1 MSDMSKVALVT
12 GGSRGI
18 GRTIAEQLAS
28 DGFEVYLTY
37 VSRPES
43 AEEVV
48 AGIEKNGGKARA
60 FKLDSGDRDAVATF
74 FKDEIK
80 GKVSLEVLVN
90 NAGITRDGLMMRMK
104 DDDWDKVIQI
114 NLTGCFVFLKEA
126 SKIMGRQRRGRI
138 VNITSIVG
146 QMGNAGQANYC
157 AAKAGLIG
165 LTKSAARELAARGIT
180 VNAVAPGFIETD
192 MTSELPEKA
201 VEAMLAQIPLKSLGQ
216 SEDIASRRL
225 VPGFAGSWIHH
236 RPGAGCQWRHV
247 HVNYANKKH
256 WYWRKLCPT

>member
-1 MSDMSKVALVT
+1 MSDLPKVALVT

-18 GRTIAEQLAS
+18 GRTVAETLAA

-37 VSRPES
+37 VSRPEA

-48 AGIEKNGGKARA
+48 ASIEKAGGKARA
-60 FKLDSGDRDAVATF
+60 FQLDSADREAIAAF

-80 GKVSLEVLVN
+80 GKVDLEVLVN

-104 DDDWDKVIQI
+104 NEDWDKVLHI

-126 SKIMGRQRRGRI
+126 SKIMGKQRSGRI
-138 VNITSIVG
+138 VNITSVVG

-165 LTKSAARELAARGIT
+165 LTKSAARELAGRNIT

-192 MTSELPEKA
+192 MTAELPEKA
-201 VEAMLAQIPLKSLGQ
+201 VEAMLEQIPLKTLGQ
-216 SEDIASRRL
+216 SGDIAAAVSFL
-225 VPGFAGSWIHH
+225 AG
-236 RPGAGCQWRHV
+236 PGAGYITGQV
-247 HVNYANKKH
+247 LGVNGGMYM
-256 WYWRKLCPT
+256 

>member
-1 MSDMSKVALVT
+1 MSDLSHVALVT

-18 GRTIAEQLAS
+18 GRTIAETLAK
-28 DGFEVYLTY
+28 DGLEVYLTY
-37 VSRPES
+37 VSRPEE
-43 AEEVV
+43 AQKVV
-48 AGIEKNGGKARA
+48 ASIEAGGGKAKA
-60 FKLDSGDRDAVATF
+60 FKLDSGNPDAIAAF

-80 GKVSLEVLVN
+80 GKVALDVLVN

-104 DDDWDKVIQI
+104 DEDWDKVIQI

-126 SKIMGRQRRGRI
+126 SKIMGKQRSGRI
-138 VNITSIVG
+138 INITSVVG

-165 LTKSAARELAARGIT
+165 LTKSAARELAPRSIT

-192 MTSELPEKA
+192 MTAELPEKA

-216 SEDIASRRL
+216 SEDIAAAVSFL
-225 VPGFAGSWIHH
+225 AG
-236 RPGAGCQWRHV
+236 PGAGYITGQV
-247 HVNYANKKH
+247 IGVNGGMYM
-256 WYWRKLCPT
+256 

>member
-18 GRTIAEQLAS
+18 GRTVAERLAA

-48 AGIEKNGGKARA
+48 ADIEKNGGKAKA
-60 FKLDSGDRDAVATF
+60 FQLDSGDRDAVAAF
-74 FKDEIK
+74 FKEEIK

-104 DDDWDKVIQI
+104 DEDWDKVIHI

-126 SKIMGRQRRGRI
+126 SKIMGKQRRGRI
-138 VNITSIVG
+138 VNITSVVG

-192 MTSELPEKA
+192 MTAELPEKI
-201 VEAMLAQIPLKSLGQ
+201 VDAMLAQIPLKSLGQ
-216 SEDIASRRL
+216 SEDIAAAVSFL
-225 VPGFAGSWIHH
+225 ASS
-236 RPGAGCQWRHV
+236 GAGYITGQV
-247 HVNYANKKH
+247 LGVNGGMYM
-256 WYWRKLCPT
+256 